1 MDVHGKATKAN
12 GIYQRFG
19 TCSSASSL
27 EIRMEALSD
36 SVIGMRACYTR
47 GGARVGG
54 SMKQDTVEA
63 TENRALQASVSR
75 SASSS
80 GSRV

>member
-1 MDVHGKATKAN
+1 MGEAETRVEQIAMDVHGKPTKAN
-12 GIYQRFG
+12 GCGIYQRFG
-19 TCSSASSL
+19 TCWSASSL

-63 TENRALQASVSR
+63 TENRAF
-75 SASSS
+75 
-80 GSRV
+80 